1 MKIELLMVILGLSSL
16 LASANNIVTVEGKL
30 TSITSTHYVVET
42 KDNSYFIDRKAI
54 PESYAEKMDR
64 TEVDVSLQ
72 IPMEAIQRVKSRLQ
86 PPKKKK

>member
-1 MKIELLMVILGLSSL
+1 MKTLLWVAILGISSIPTF
-16 LASANNIVTVEGKL
+16 ANNIVTVEGKL

-42 KDNSYFIDRKAI
+42 KDNSYFIDREAI
-54 PESYAEKMDR
+54 PETYAEKLDR

-86 PPKKKK
+86 RPKKK